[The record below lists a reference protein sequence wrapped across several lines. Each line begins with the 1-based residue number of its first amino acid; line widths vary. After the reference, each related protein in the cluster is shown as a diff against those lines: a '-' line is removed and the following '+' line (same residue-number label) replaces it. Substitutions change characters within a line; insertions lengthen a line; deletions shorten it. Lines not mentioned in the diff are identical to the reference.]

1 MNPATPE
8 EAQVEHRGSEETHAE
23 AHRVAW
29 PAASCPPGSAACQNC
44 ITQAVSV
51 VRNIAAIAF
60 TTREGAILYA
70 SPRLCQALG
79 QDEHSIGNMSLW
91 ALLNVRPIDVL
102 PTQAP
107 DGTNAYGPV
116 DVVFSSRNGVEKNGR
131 LSGVVEH
138 CKGSPIVISVLED
151 LTEWRLTQDRI
162 KYLSHHDELTGLPNR
177 MHLQGRLEQSIA
189 NARGRQHKLSVL
201 SIGLDRFRSVNETLG
216 HQAGDKLLAAL
227 AQRLRTH
234 VQDRDI
240 VARLNGD
247 EFLVILSDMDYNVGR
262 DVAEKLLAQLSTS
275 IQIDGRPIQPG
286 ACIGI
291 SQYPED
297 GHDDQTLIRH
307 ANVAMA
313 NAKAHGR
320 NIIRKY
326 HPDMS
331 AESTN
336 RLLIE
341 SQLGNALANNQF
353 VLDYQPQIDARTG
366 KPVSMEALIRWR
378 HPEHGLL
385 GPDKFI
391 PVAEESGK
399 IIEIGRW
406 VLTQALEQLR
416 QWRHAGHTNLSVSV
430 NLSANQLQDQEF
442 PLYVALTLGNT
453 GLPGDALELEITET
467 AAMGEPGKSVAFMKQ
482 LRDMG
487 VALSLDDFG
496 RGFSSMS
503 YIKRLPINRIKI
515 DREFVRDVERDYADA
530 AICSATVS
538 LARDMFIKVV
548 AEGVEQQVQAD
559 ILRHMGCDYLQ
570 GYLISHPMPA
580 DAASFWLA
588 QTLT

>member
-8 EAQVEHRGSEETHAE
+8 EAQVEHRGSAGIHAG
-23 AHRVAW
+23 AHRATW
-29 PAASCPPGSAACQNC
+29 SAASCKPGSAACQNC
-44 ITQAVSV
+44 IPQAFSV
-51 VRNIAAIAF
+51 VHNIAALAF

-70 SPRLCQALG
+70 SPRLCKALG
-79 QDEHSIGNMSLW
+79 HDEHSIGNMSLW
-91 ALLNVRPIDVL
+91 ALLNVRPGDVL
-102 PTQAP
+102 PTQASDEP
-107 DGTNAYGPV
+107 NAYGPV
-116 DVVFSSRNGVEKNGR
+116 DVVFSSRNGVEKHGR

-177 MHLQGRLEQSIA
+177 MHLQGRLEQAIA

-247 EFLVILSDMDYNVGR
+247 EFLVIMDYSVGR

-297 GHDDQTLIRH
+297 GHDGQTLIRN

-341 SQLGNALANNQF
+341 SQLDHALANNQF

-391 PVAEESGK
+391 PIAEDSGK

-406 VLTQALEQLR
+406 VLTQSLEQLR
-416 QWRHAGHTNLSVSV
+416 QWRQAGHTNLSVSV
-430 NLSANQLQDQEF
+430 NLSANQLRDQEF
-442 PLYVALTLGNT
+442 HLFVALTLGIT
-453 GLPGDALELEITET
+453 GLPGEALELEITET
-467 AAMGEPGKSVAFMKQ
+467 AAMGEPEKSVAFMKQ

-487 VALSLDDFG
+487 VALALDDFG

-503 YIKRLPINRIKI
+503 YIKRLPITRIKI
-515 DREFVRDVERDYADA
+515 DMEFVRDVERDYADA

-538 LARDMFIKVV
+538 LARNMFIKVV
-548 AEGVEQQVQAD
+548 AEGVEQQAQAD
-559 ILRHMGCDYLQ
+559 ILRNMGCDYLQ
-570 GYLISHPMPA
+570 GYLISHPMTA
-580 DAASFWLA
+580 DVASIWLD